1 MTALVT
7 GQSTCGQSVYQK
19 KEKTLSNPLQNGIRS
34 YLIKLPQA
42 GDFLQAVTE
51 QALPKRFTLYPPL
64 LLLPVNFSS
73 HTQVWQD
80 AYYRLDA
87 SQRGDLFGSIAQAF
101 VGAGLSVTHIA
112 VNAPIP
118 AVEAAEET
126 RTEEE
131 NVLRSPRDLVPLHG
145 DFGPSSLQDPAA
157 IAPSQ
162 DDFNAAFWVTTKQ
175 SQTITQVWAPRWTMF
190 SRGNVTEKN
199 RILGENCS
207 SPFDGLVE
215 SELGQAIGEVDVLD
229 MYVGIGYFA
238 FSYLARGVKRVWGW
252 DLNHWSVEGL
262 RRGCEVNGWRC
273 LLVRVAENGSLEG
286 TTVED
291 LATSIIESDKGEA
304 VQQIRCVAFCGDNKW
319 SAQIVGALDKVMR
332 EYGRSHTELVVRHVN
347 LGLLPTS
354 AQSWAHAVAAINAQ
368 LGGWLHV
375 HENVNIQHVGAKSQ
389 EIVAE
394 LRRLLA
400 THKAGRWQVR
410 CQHVERVKTY
420 GPGIVHCVFDVLVE
434 PQDRRGE
441 TTAAI

>member
-1 MTALVT
+1 M
-7 GQSTCGQSVYQK
+7 YPK
-19 KEKTLSNPLQNGIRS
+19 KKRNTLGNPLQNGIQS
-34 YLIKLPQA
+34 YLNKSE
-42 GDFLQAVTE
+42 FSQAVTE
-51 QALPKRFTLYPPL
+51 QALPKRYTLYPPL

-80 AYYRLDA
+80 AYSRLDA
-87 SQRGDLFGSIAQAF
+87 GQREDLFDSIAKAF
-101 VGAGLSVTHIA
+101 SGAGQYVTHIA

-118 AVEAAEET
+118 AFEGAEET
-126 RTEEE
+126 RTEGE
-131 NVLRSPRDLVPLHG
+131 NVRRSPSNLGPLHG
-145 DFGPSSLQDPAA
+145 DFGPSTLQDPVA

-175 SQTITQVWAPRWTMF
+175 HQPISQVWAPRWTMF

-207 SPFDGLVE
+207 SPFEGLVE
-215 SELGQAIGEVDVLD
+215 SELGQAIGEVDVVD

-291 LATSIIESDKGEA
+291 LAKSIIESDQGEA
-304 VQQIRCVAFCGDNKW
+304 DEQVRCVVFGGDNKW
-319 SAQIVGALDKVMR
+319 SAQILGTLDKVMQD
-332 EYGRSHTELVVRHVN
+332 YGRSHTELGVRHVN

-354 AQSWAHAVAAINAQ
+354 AQSWAHAVVAINAQ
-368 LGGWLHV
+368 LGGWVHV
-375 HENVNIQHVGAKSQ
+375 HENVDIHNVNAKSQ

-394 LRRLLA
+394 LIRLLA
-400 THKAGRWQVR
+400 RHKVGRWQVR
-410 CQHVERVKTY
+410 CQHVEQVKTY

-434 PQDRRGE
+434 PQDRRAE
-441 TTAAI
+441 ITAVF